1 MKNMYHIQ
9 EIRLLPMDKE
19 EEFKTE
25 ADVRKFLAADL
36 IQRDGK
42 YYYRE
47 RGIIVENGYALILFQ
62 YDGAVIGYGVL
73 KDVVKD
79 ECTDVIDGKTIE
91 YKGYLQFFTI
101 SVHNVEKITL
111 AEITKISNN
120 IKKFSQ
126 SKQFIE
132 MERFD
137 QVYSLLRKKQI
148 EYSGY

>member
-1 MKNMYHIQ
+1 MRNMYHIQ

-79 ECTDVIDGKTIE
+79 ECADVIDGKTIE